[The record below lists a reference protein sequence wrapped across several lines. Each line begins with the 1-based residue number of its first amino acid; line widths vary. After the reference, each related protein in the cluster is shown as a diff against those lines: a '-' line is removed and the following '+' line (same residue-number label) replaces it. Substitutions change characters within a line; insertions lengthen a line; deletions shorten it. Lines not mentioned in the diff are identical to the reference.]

1 VELIHDLPPDI
12 TKAVTCRVWCNAKV
26 VRIDQ
31 QLTIDQQLAEVK
43 LGIPLACA
51 ATAGSIGVK
60 GLGRGLLGQALG
72 RRIQSNYDPTGRVVE
87 VAEVAD
93 SSLDNRILRG
103 VDGII
108 ST

>member
-26 VRIDQ
+26 VRIDR
-31 QLTIDQQLAEVK
+31 QLTEVK

>member
-26 VRIDQ
+26 VRIDR
-31 QLTIDQQLAEVK
+31 QLTEVK

-72 RRIQSNYDPTGRVVE
+72 QRIQSNYDPTGRVVE